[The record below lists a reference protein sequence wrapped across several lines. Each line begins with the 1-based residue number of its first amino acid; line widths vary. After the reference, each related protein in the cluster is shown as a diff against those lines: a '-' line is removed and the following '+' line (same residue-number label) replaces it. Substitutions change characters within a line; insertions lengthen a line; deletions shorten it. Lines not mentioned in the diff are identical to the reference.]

1 MLENTPYSNLQRLAA
16 KKKKEA
22 QRRSRLLRHYRK
34 DLVQVGEADSKA
46 RSDLTSK
53 KRPRDSNEE
62 GFVMSK
68 PQKKERAEKRQ
79 QSTDDRNDPFR
90 KEKRKAAAK
99 RQSIVSASMK
109 RDESRKQRAKKVTER
124 KKATRSFKQRDS
136 AGRPLI
142 RNSISRILEKLQS
155 GEEGQAKCK
164 DWRKFLH
171 VR

>member
-90 KEKRKAAAK
+90 KEKRKA
-99 RQSIVSASMK
+99 REGFGICFTIRRLVST
-109 RDESRKQRAKKVTER
+109 DGNSRL
-124 KKATRSFKQRDS
+124 
-136 AGRPLI
+136 P
-142 RNSISRILEKLQS
+142 SRLTGPDALMY
-155 GEEGQAKCK
+155 
-164 DWRKFLH
+164 
-171 VR
+171 

>member
-1 MLENTPYSNLQRLAA
+1 MLEKTPYSNLQRLAA
-16 KKKKEA
+16 KKRKEA

-34 DLVQVGEADSKA
+34 DLVQAGEADSKA
-46 RSDLTSK
+46 RSDSTSK
-53 KRPRDSNEE
+53 KRPRDSNDEA
-62 GFVMSK
+62 FVVTSK
-68 PQKKERAEKRQ
+68 PQKKERAGNRQ
-79 QSTDDRNDPFR
+79 QSTDDRKDPFR

-164 DWRKFLH
+164 D
-171 VR
+171 

>member
-1 MLENTPYSNLQRLAA
+1 MLEKTPYSNLQRLAA
-16 KKKKEA
+16 KKRKEA

-34 DLVQVGEADSKA
+34 DLVQAGEADSKA
-46 RSDLTSK
+46 RSDSTSK
-53 KRPRDSNEE
+53 KRPRDSNDEA
-62 GFVMSK
+62 FVVTSK
-68 PQKKERAEKRQ
+68 PQKKERAGNRQ
-79 QSTDDRNDPFR
+79 QSTDDRKDPFR

-109 RDESRKQRAKKVTER
+109 RDESRQQRAKKVIER

-155 GEEGQAKCK
+155 GEEGQAKWK
-164 DWRKFLH
+164 D
-171 VR
+171 